1 MSPKSPPSPGP
12 SARPAGQAARR
23 PRAQPEGRRT
33 RTPAVGR
40 DQGTRRRVI
49 DAAIQCILEQGFYRA
64 SSNAIADTAGLS
76 WGVIQ
81 YYFGSRESLMLAVLE
96 EGTRRL
102 VDDLSQADIT
112 GETMTERLEQYF
124 MILEGYY
131 GGPEYLA
138 FIQVLLNL
146 SHDPRT
152 SAQALDT
159 ITGVTATIDGH
170 LNRLTDKLF
179 EGTAI
184 RQPALRD
191 FPFHVLRGL
200 ALSEVMVRTLPY
212 DTRTLVKSVSDQ
224 RRLLAKAVDLLI
236 QSESRTGG
244 KGSGAGATVSR

>member
-1 MSPKSPPSPGP
+1 LVSPKTPLTPG
-12 SARPAGQAARR
+12 APAGRTDKRPLAEAATR
-23 PRAQPEGRRT
+23 PRRAPGG
-33 RTPAVGR
+33 AD
-40 DQGTRRRVI
+40 DQGTRGRVI

-64 SSNAIADTAGLS
+64 SSNAIAETAGLS

-102 VDDLSQADIT
+102 IDDLAGADIT
-112 GETMTERLEQYF
+112 GENMTERLEQYF

-131 GGPEYLA
+131 GEPEYLA

-146 SHDPRT
+146 SHDPKT

-159 ITGVTATIDGH
+159 MTAVTATIDSH

-179 EGTAI
+179 EGTGI
-184 RQPALRD
+184 RPGALRN

-212 DTRTLVKSVSDQ
+212 DTGTLVKSVSAQ

-236 QSESRTGG
+236 QSER
-244 KGSGAGATVSR
+244 GSGGQRSSGPAV